1 LVRHC
6 RILAVMQGVLFT
18 PTFERQAKDAGLSED
33 ELMSIA
39 SSLAENPLAG
49 DLMPGTGG
57 ARKVRFA
64 REGKGKRGGYRT
76 VHYYGGIDVPIFL
89 LALIDK
95 GKKSD
100 LSMAERNALTTIL
113 ARIAETYR
121 EDASALARRSR
132 GLE

>member
-1 LVRHC
+1 MVIH
-6 RILAVMQGVLFT
+6 GVLFT

-33 ELMSIA
+33 DLMAIA

-76 VHYYGGIDVPIFL
+76 VHYYGGADVPIFL

-100 LSMAERNALTTIL
+100 LSMAERNALTNIL
-113 ARIAETYR
+113 PRIAEAYR
-121 EDASALARRSR
+121 QDASAVARWLRE
-132 GLE
+132 LE

>member
-1 LVRHC
+1 
-6 RILAVMQGVLFT
+6 MT
-18 PTFERQAKDAGLSED
+18 
-33 ELMSIA
+33 IA
-39 SSLAENPLAG
+39 SSLAENPFAG
-49 DLMPGTGG
+49 DLMPGAGG

-100 LSMAERNALTTIL
+100 LLMAERNAF
-113 ARIAETYR
+113 
-121 EDASALARRSR
+121 DNHFSQNC
-132 GLE
+132 